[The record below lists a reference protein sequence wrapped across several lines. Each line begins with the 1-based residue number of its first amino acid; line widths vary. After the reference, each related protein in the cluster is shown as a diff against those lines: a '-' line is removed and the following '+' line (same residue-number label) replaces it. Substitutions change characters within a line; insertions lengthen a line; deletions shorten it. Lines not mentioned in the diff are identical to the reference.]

1 MTNSAVVS
9 VKNLHHSYGNKA
21 VLKGLDFSLQ
31 AGRVYGFLGA
41 NGAGKTTLINLL
53 LGRLKASQGSV
64 EILGNKAG
72 SGAAKAKVGAM
83 LQIGS
88 LPANLTVL
96 EQLNLFASY
105 YQSPMSVSK
114 ALRLSDL
121 NAHENTPFS
130 KLSGGLKQRLLFAI
144 AIIGDPQLVFLDE
157 PSLAMDVNARQQMW
171 QTIRQLKA
179 QGKTVVLTTHYMEE
193 AEALSDELFILN
205 EGKIIAQ
212 GSPSELSHNMQ
223 LSEVNFACELN
234 ESELSTLLPEW
245 SWQVNEGKAATRCK
259 SPNTLLK
266 QAFANGLSCDLLSVK
281 PSSLEQTFI
290 SLTETAEHEDKTPVN
305 SASDK
310 SAKEQAA

>member
-9 VKNLHHSYGNKA
+9 VNNLHHSYGDKA

-53 LGRLKASQGSV
+53 LGRLKASQGCIEVLSS
-64 EILGNKAG
+64 KAG
-72 SGAAKAKVGAM
+72 SAAAKAKVGAM

-223 LSEVNFACELN
+223 LSEVSFACELN

-259 SPNTLLK
+259 SPNRLLK

-290 SLTETAEHEDKTPVN
+290 SLTETAEHENKTPVN

>member
-9 VKNLHHSYGNKA
+9 VNNLHHSYGDKS
-21 VLKGLDFSLQ
+21 VLKGLDFSLK

-72 SGAAKAKVGAM
+72 SAAAKAKVGAM

-193 AEALSDELFILN
+193 AEVLSDELFILN

-223 LSEVNFACELN
+223 LSEVSFACELN

-259 SPNTLLK
+259 APNTLLK
-266 QAFANGLSCDLLSVK
+266 QAFANGLSCDFLSVK

-290 SLTETAEHEDKTPVN
+290 SLTETAEHENKTTVN

>member
-1 MTNSAVVS
+1 MTNSAVVL
-9 VKNLHHSYGNKA
+9 VNNLHHSYGDKS
-21 VLKGLDFSLQ
+21 VLKGLDFSLK

-64 EILGNKAG
+64 EILGDKAG
-72 SGAAKAKVGAM
+72 SAAAKAKVGAM

-223 LSEVNFACELN
+223 LSEVSFACELN

-245 SWQVNEGKAATRCK
+245 SWQVNEGKASTRCK

-290 SLTETAEHEDKTPVN
+290 SLTETAEHENKTSTN
-305 SASDK
+305 SASEK

>member
-1 MTNSAVVS
+1 MTNSTVVS
-9 VKNLHHSYGNKA
+9 VQSLHHSYGDKA

-53 LGRLKASQGSV
+53 LGRLKASQGSITV
-64 EILGNKAG
+64 LNSQAG
-72 SGAAKAKVGAM
+72 SAAAKAKVGAM

-105 YQSPMSVSK
+105 YKSPMPVSK

-121 NAHENTPFS
+121 NAHENMQFS

-205 EGKIIAQ
+205 NGKIIAQ
-212 GSPSELSHNMQ
+212 GSPSELSHSMQ
-223 LSEVNFACELN
+223 MSEVSFASDLSEEAI
-234 ESELSTLLPEW
+234 TALLPEW
-245 SWQVNEGKAATRCK
+245 QWQVVAGKATTRCK
-259 SPNTLLK
+259 AANALLK
-266 QAFANGLSCDLLSVK
+266 AAFEKGVNCEALSVK
-281 PSSLEQTFI
+281 PSSLEQTFM
-290 SLTETAEHEDKTPVN
+290 SLTQSTDAD
-305 SASDK
+305 SDT
-310 SAKEQAA
+310 SSDTNEAISKEQAA

>member
-9 VKNLHHSYGNKA
+9 VNNLHHSYGDKS
-21 VLKGLDFSLQ
+21 VLKGIDLSLK

-64 EILGNKAG
+64 EILGNRAG
-72 SGAAKAKVGAM
+72 SAAAKAKVGAM

-105 YQSPMSVSK
+105 YQSPMPVSK

-121 NAHENTPFS
+121 NAHENSPFS

-223 LSEVNFACELN
+223 LSEVSFACELN
-234 ESELSTLLPEW
+234 ESELSILLPEW

-259 SPNTLLK
+259 APNAMLK

-290 SLTETAEHEDKTPVN
+290 SLTETAEHENKTPVN

>member
-9 VKNLHHSYGNKA
+9 VKNLQHSYGEKS

-53 LGRLKASQGSV
+53 LGRLKASQGSIEV
-64 EILGNKAG
+64 LGSKAG
-72 SGAAKAKVGAM
+72 SAAAKAKVGAM

-88 LPANLTVL
+88 LPANLTVI

-105 YQSPMSVSK
+105 YKSPMPVSK

-121 NAHENTPFS
+121 NTHENTQFS

-193 AEALSDELFILN
+193 AEAMSDELFILN

-212 GSPSELSHNMQ
+212 GSPSELSHSMQ
-223 LSEVNFACELN
+223 MSEVSFASDLSEETITA
-234 ESELSTLLPEW
+234 LLPAW
-245 SWQVNEGKAATRCK
+245 QWQVLAGKATTRCK
-259 SPNTLLK
+259 TPSMLLK
-266 QAFANGLSCDLLSVK
+266 QAFAQGLSCDLLSVK

-290 SLTETAEHEDKTPVN
+290 SLTETAEHKDTT
-305 SASDK
+305 SAISPSNK
-310 SAKEQAA
+310 SAKEQAV

>member
-9 VKNLHHSYGNKA
+9 VNNLHHSYGDKS
-21 VLKGLDFSLQ
+21 VLKGLDFSLK

-72 SGAAKAKVGAM
+72 SVAAKAKVGAM

-105 YQSPMSVSK
+105 YQSPMPVSK

-121 NAHENTPFS
+121 NAYENTPFS

-179 QGKTVVLTTHYMEE
+179 QDKTVVLTTHYMEE

-223 LSEVNFACELN
+223 LSEVSFASELN

-245 SWQVNEGKAATRCK
+245 SWQVNEGKAKTRCK

-281 PSSLEQTFI
+281 PSSLEQTFL
-290 SLTETAEHEDKTPVN
+290 SLTETAEHENKTPVN

-310 SAKEQAA
+310 SVKEQAA

>member
-9 VKNLHHSYGNKA
+9 VNNLHHSYGDKA
-21 VLKGLDFSLQ
+21 VLKGLGFSLK

-72 SGAAKAKVGAM
+72 SAAAKAKVGAM

-105 YQSPMSVSK
+105 YQSPMPVSK

-144 AIIGDPQLVFLDE
+144 AIIGDPRLVFLDE

-223 LSEVNFACELN
+223 LSEVSFACELN

-245 SWQVNEGKAATRCK
+245 SWQVNEGKAKTRCK

-266 QAFANGLSCDLLSVK
+266 QAFAKGISCDLLSVK

-290 SLTETAEHEDKTPVN
+290 SLTEIAEHENKTPVN

>member
-1 MTNSAVVS
+1 MTNSTVVS
-9 VKNLHHSYGNKA
+9 VTNLHHSYGDKA

-64 EILGNKAG
+64 EVLNSQAG
-72 SGAAKAKVGAM
+72 SVAAKAKVGAM

-105 YQSPMSVSK
+105 YKSPMPVSK

-121 NAHENTPFS
+121 NAHENIAFS

-205 EGKIIAQ
+205 NGKIIAQ
-212 GSPSELSHNMQ
+212 GSPSELSHSMQ
-223 LSEVNFACELN
+223 MSEVIFASDLSEEAI
-234 ESELSTLLPEW
+234 TALLPEW
-245 SWQVNEGKAATRCK
+245 QWQVVAGKATTRCK
-259 SPNTLLK
+259 APNALLK
-266 QAFANGLSCDLLSVK
+266 AAFEKGVNCEALSVK
-281 PSSLEQTFI
+281 PSSLEQTFM
-290 SLTETAEHEDKTPVN
+290 SLTQSTGAD
-305 SASDK
+305 SDK
-310 SAKEQAA
+310 SSDTNEAISKEQAA

>member
-64 EILGNKAG
+64 EILSSTAG

-121 NAHENTPFS
+121 NVHENTPFI

-179 QGKTVVLTTHYMEE
+179 QGKTVILTTHYMEE

-212 GSPSELSHNMQ
+212 GSPSELNHNMQ
-223 LSEVNFACELN
+223 LSEVSFACELN

-245 SWQVNEGKAATRCK
+245 SWLVNEGKATTRCK

-290 SLTETAEHEDKTPVN
+290 SLTETAEHENKTPVN

>member
-9 VKNLHHSYGNKA
+9 VNKLHHSYGDKA

-31 AGRVYGFLGA
+31 EGRVYGFLGA

-53 LGRLKASQGSV
+53 LGRLKASQGSIEV
-64 EILGNKAG
+64 LGNKAG
-72 SGAAKAKVGAM
+72 SAAAKAKVGAM

-105 YQSPMSVSK
+105 YQSPMPVSK

-223 LSEVNFACELN
+223 LSEVSFACGLN
-234 ESELSTLLPEW
+234 ESEISTLLPEW
-245 SWQVNEGKAATRCK
+245 SWQVSEGKAATRCK

-266 QAFANGLSCDLLSVK
+266 QAIANGLNCDLLSVK

-290 SLTETAEHEDKTPVN
+290 SLTETAEHENKTPVN